1 MNEDELLQKITEAV
15 AQCGEII
22 INADRTQAGLVENC
36 LPFFRRRFLWARRK
50 IYTLPLKK
58 DMLLL

>member
-22 INADRTQAGLVENC
+22 IDADRTQAGIDGY
-36 LPFFRRRFLWARRK
+36 WH
-50 IYTLPLKK
+50 
-58 DMLLL
+58 